1 MRGLFLR
8 IFVSF
13 WLAILVIA
21 TGSYVLF
28 ELQGPSKGYE
38 RRRGFYDE
46 VQRGEAELAF
56 TLLRER
62 GVEAAEARLVDLYER
77 SGIAIHLV
85 QDGRIVAS
93 PMEPGGLVQR
103 AAVAELGDER
113 VELESGRLAA
123 VVLPLEG
130 GARAVARRERRSP
143 MERFLGSPS
152 VVPFRILLIALVG
165 GFVAYWLAR
174 YLSRPL
180 RQLREA
186 THRISAGDLEVRVRS
201 QLAGA
206 TEEVSSLGDD
216 FDRMTERIAGLLESQ
231 RRLLR
236 DVSHELRSPL
246 ARLGVALELARKSA
260 EPGPHLDRIEREA
273 GRLDELIGQILALS
287 RLESDERGREP
298 VDLAALLETVV
309 HDVDYEAKGSGR
321 EVTFVSAPEGS
332 LQGRAEVLR
341 AAIENVVRNAVRF
354 TPEGTAVEVSASED
368 ADGFVVRVRD
378 HGPGVPEAE
387 LDAIFR
393 PFYRV
398 STARERASGGTGV
411 GLAITERAARMH
423 GGSASARNAEGGG
436 LEVRIRLA
444 RGAA

>member
-1 MRGLFLR
+1 
-8 IFVSF
+8 
-13 WLAILVIA
+13 
-21 TGSYVLF
+21 
-28 ELQGPSKGYE
+28 
-38 RRRGFYDE
+38 
-46 VQRGEAELAF
+46 
-56 TLLRER
+56 
-62 GVEAAEARLVDLYER
+62 ER

-152 VVPFRILLIALVG
+152 VIPFRILLIALVG

-186 THRISAGDLEVRVRS
+186 THRISAGDLDVRVRS

-298 VDLAALLETVV
+298 VELATLLETVV

-321 EVTFVSAPEGS
+321 EVTLVGAPEGT
-332 LQGRAEVLR
+332 LHGRAEILR

-411 GLAITERAARMH
+411 GLAITERATRLH

-436 LEVRIRLA
+436 LEVTLRLA
-444 RGAA
+444 RGPA